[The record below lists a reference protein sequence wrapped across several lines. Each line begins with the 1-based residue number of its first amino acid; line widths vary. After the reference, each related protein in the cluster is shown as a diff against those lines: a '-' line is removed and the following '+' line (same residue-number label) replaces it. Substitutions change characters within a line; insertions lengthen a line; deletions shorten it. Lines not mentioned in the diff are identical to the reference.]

1 LLCFYDCDTVTQILA
16 ETLPYGLL
24 HNKQDGDN
32 IKIDGPV
39 LASFR
44 QYVLAIATEEDA
56 NTLREELLR
65 HMENKQAQVS
75 GASLREIVSSDLL
88 LAGDLPCS
96 IGLVKWTITSVHKR
110 CHECYPT
117 RSLRAW
123 ALAFVLSELGFQVS
137 ASTLAV
143 NSKEQYVLQV
153 SDNSLR
159 SGHPDV
165 ILVTASVGETDLM
178 APAPTRINVTAALKP
193 RVIPIRSIPWI
204 AFRRLAGKSSKVTT
218 RYLSDVWEYTF
229 DHTTRVTEIPRLQGG
244 RVRIKLLI
252 KNEHLCTEHKT
263 LVRIW
268 SLHLERLISA
278 PISQF
283 IPYHE
288 GVAATVD
295 ACRHDILSVGG
306 RHQDT
311 LQNGGE
317 ALDIWYTMTSIM
329 MATVFALCCKSL
341 RQDGI
346 TAGAH
351 TQIAFPPD
359 LIFGRKLYDWAEI
372 AGQAVGGFS
381 SSADWTS
388 MLLEA
393 VAGVVHPTPLDER
406 TTNLM
411 SRSWR
416 VIPEMASSTTNSE
429 KINVSD
435 IFGIQANGVAVVSD
449 FLVNISVN
457 PDALITYHL
466 QQGQLLD
473 LPTDDI
479 GYIRAAVIAAPVRT
493 LSLDSIPHTRILEN
507 APSDAYVRIDVEP
520 SWGSDPRT
528 VVFRARNEG
537 VTVATL
543 SPELVS
549 RKIHYRTVE
558 CTCASS
564 MPTVEV
570 ASEER
575 WQSITMSQL
584 LEVGGSRITIPSKTM
599 LYVQSNGDEMSQLL
613 CAGALECNKMAIALG
628 CVSCAYNKL
637 KPKTPRVE
645 ASLVVVG

>member
-1 LLCFYDCDTVTQILA
+1 MLCFYDCNTVTQILA
-16 ETLPYGLL
+16 EVLPYGLL
-24 HNKQDGDN
+24 HYKQDGEN
-32 IKIDGPV
+32 IEIDGPV

-44 QYVLAIATEEDA
+44 QYVMAISTEEDA
-56 NTLREELLR
+56 NSLREELLC
-65 HMENKQAQVS
+65 HVENKQAEVS
-75 GASLREIVSSDLL
+75 GASLGEVLSSDLQL
-88 LAGDLPCS
+88 TADLPYS
-96 IGLVKWTITSVHKR
+96 IGLVKWILTSVHKR
-110 CHECYPT
+110 CYECYPT

-123 ALAFVLSELGFQVS
+123 ALALVMSELGFQVS
-137 ASTLAV
+137 VSTSAV

-165 ILVTASVGETDLM
+165 ILVTASVGETDSM
-178 APAPTRINVTAALKP
+178 SPAPTRINVTAALKP

-204 AFRRLAGKSSKVTT
+204 AFRHLAGKTGKVTT

-229 DHTTRVTEIPRLQGG
+229 DHTTRVTEIPRLTGG
-244 RVRIKLLI
+244 RVRIQSRI
-252 KNEHLCTEHKT
+252 KNDCLSTEHKA

-278 PISQF
+278 PVSQF

-288 GVAATVD
+288 GVAAAVD
-295 ACRHDILSVGG
+295 ACRHDILSVG
-306 RHQDT
+306 RQHQDA
-311 LQNGGE
+311 LQNGDE
-317 ALDIWYTMTSIM
+317 ALDVWYTMTSIM

-346 TAGAH
+346 IAGAH

-359 LIFGRKLYDWAEI
+359 LVFGKKVYDWADI
-372 AGQAVGGFS
+372 AGQAVSGLS

-388 MLLEA
+388 MLLEV

-406 TTNLM
+406 TTNIM

-416 VIPEMASSTTNSE
+416 VIPGIASSETNSE

-435 IFGIQANGVAVVSD
+435 IFGIQANGIAVVSD
-449 FLVNISVN
+449 FLVKISVN

-473 LPTDDI
+473 LPTDDV
-479 GYIRAAVIAAPVRT
+479 GYIRAAVITAPIRT
-493 LSLDSIPHTRILEN
+493 LSLDSTPYTRILEN
-507 APSDAYVRIDVEP
+507 APSNASVRIDVEP
-520 SWGSDPRT
+520 SWGSDPRM

-549 RKIHYRTVE
+549 RRIHYRTVE
-558 CTCASS
+558 CKCAGSS
-564 MPTVEV
+564 TPTVEV

-575 WQSITMSQL
+575 WQSITMSKL
-584 LEVGGSRITIPSKTM
+584 LEVGGSRIAVPGKTM
-599 LYVQSNGDEMSQLL
+599 LYVQAGDEISQLL
-613 CAGALECNKMAIALG
+613 CAGVLECNKMAIALG
-628 CVSCAYNKL
+628 CVSCAYNRVKS
-637 KPKTPRVE
+637 KTPGVA
-645 ASLVVVG
+645 ASSVVVG